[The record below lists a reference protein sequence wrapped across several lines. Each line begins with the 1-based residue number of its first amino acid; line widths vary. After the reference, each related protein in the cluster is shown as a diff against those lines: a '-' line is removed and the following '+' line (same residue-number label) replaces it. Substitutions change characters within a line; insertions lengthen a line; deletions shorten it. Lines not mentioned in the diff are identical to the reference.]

1 MKSESGF
8 TVQAMEWRDGKEP
21 IRRLREEVFIL
32 EQAVPI
38 DEEWDEYDAVSRYVI
53 AVDERGRPLG
63 TGRLSPDGK
72 IGRMAVL
79 KEHRRRGIGGAMLKV
94 LLEMAKAEGHHTVFL
109 HAQCQ
114 ALEFYAK
121 QEFTAQGPEF
131 MEAGIPHRKMVLTL
145 SRQAR

>member
-8 TVQAMEWRDGKEP
+8 SVQTVEWRDGKKI
-21 IRRLREEVFIL
+21 IRRLREEVFIR

-38 DEEWDEYDAVSRYVI
+38 DEEWDEYDAISRYVI
-53 AVDERGRPLG
+53 AVDERGRALG
-63 TGRLSPDGK
+63 TGRLSPGGK

-79 KEHRRRGIGGAMLKV
+79 KEHRRRGIGSAMLSA
-94 LLEMAKAEGHHTVFL
+94 LLKMAKAEGHHRVYL

-114 ALEFYAK
+114 AAEFYAK
-121 QEFTAQGPEF
+121 QGFTAQGSEF
-131 MEAGIPHRKMVLTL
+131 MEAGIPHCKMELTL